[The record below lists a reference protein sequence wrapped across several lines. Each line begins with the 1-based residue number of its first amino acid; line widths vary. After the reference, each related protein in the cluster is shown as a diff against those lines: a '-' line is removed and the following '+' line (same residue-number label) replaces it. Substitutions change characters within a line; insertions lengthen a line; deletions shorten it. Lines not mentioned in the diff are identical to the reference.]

1 MIDAHV
7 HLENG
12 PLSKE
17 YVYQFI
23 RNAQVKG
30 IDHLQ
35 ILDHTHRF
43 YEFKDMYDDICRQN
57 PLQAQWFSQKQK
69 NSLQDYID
77 LIEEIKKEDLPI
89 KVTWGLEVC
98 YKKEREPFLKDKLN
112 LYPFDF
118 LVGSVHSI
126 FDILYDISSF
136 SKELLWDRYDTQ
148 TIFQDYYR
156 QLEQC
161 IGSDLFSQIGHP
173 DVIKLYQKQAGYD
186 LTATYETIAD
196 LAKTHNVLME
206 DNTGA
211 FYRYHHPQVGLDPK
225 FRKILQKKHVPIVW
239 ASDAHIPEHVGQC
252 FDKLKKVYE

>member
-43 YEFKDMYDDICRQN
+43 YEFKDMYDDICWQN

-77 LIEEIKKEDLPI
+77 LIEEIKKEH
-89 KVTWGLEVC
+89 
-98 YKKEREPFLKDKLN
+98 N
-112 LYPFDF
+112 L
-118 LVGSVHSI
+118 
-126 FDILYDISSF
+126 
-136 SKELLWDRYDTQ
+136 
-148 TIFQDYYR
+148 
-156 QLEQC
+156 
-161 IGSDLFSQIGHP
+161 
-173 DVIKLYQKQAGYD
+173 
-186 LTATYETIAD
+186 
-196 LAKTHNVLME
+196 
-206 DNTGA
+206 
-211 FYRYHHPQVGLDPK
+211 
-225 FRKILQKKHVPIVW
+225 
-239 ASDAHIPEHVGQC
+239 
-252 FDKLKKVYE
+252 